1 MSSLHL
7 FGLNDPLL
15 DPPSGGPAHAGSGPT
30 IVVPRSVRYDLI
42 LTCTTP
48 LSHHDAGVQDDSN
61 RSMFNRQKQLLAGG
75 AGGRLPTQAEVDAV
89 CAANPV
95 PADLSP
101 LFEGVSFAEYVGAA
115 LVRLFIEMYGSAGGG
130 DGTGVFSGVERYSR
144 LEARARQ
151 SAIHAPT
158 LRAWWDA
165 LCASLNVP
173 IHASKYDRPV
183 LQLLQLPA
191 TVQQL
196 TLAALQRDYR
206 TIVMLGRAWQQEGKG
221 QWDSE
226 DQTRLFP
233 DWATLAFAADD
244 IAPHAEGA
252 RVVEVPTLS
261 GNSARHQ
268 VVREPG
274 WRHLCRT
281 LGISATTPG
290 QGELPPGVEAVFY
303 NGGNISA
310 GAKQPS
316 GAFDLAQRIRQT
328 HPLLDL
334 LGGVTDSFDLG
345 QSRLRVAAHLVCR
358 ENAGALVGTPAEAL
372 PAAGVSVFDM
382 LDEVTLTRQATDRGV
397 GQMIFTFEALC
408 PGTPVLVRL
417 DLDPFSAPMTHGALL
432 AAITEYVDGT
442 ATVGGQSARGFGWM
456 DADLVGVPDGVDVAE
471 LVGGYERYLSD
482 NRDALLAGMRD
493 GTMGTGRPV
502 IS

>member
-1 MSSLHL
+1 MTDPDTL
-7 FGLNDPLL
+7 FDLVGGVVPPAAPLV
-15 DPPSGGPAHAGSGPT
+15 SAGSDP
-30 IVVPRSVRYDLI
+30 IVVIPRSVRYDLV

-61 RSMFNRQKQLLAGG
+61 RSMFNRQKQLLHGG
-75 AGGRLPTQAEVDAV
+75 VGGRLPTQAEIDAV
-89 CAANPV
+89 CAMHVV
-95 PADLSP
+95 PADLAP

-130 DGTGVFSGVERYSR
+130 EGTGVFSGVERYSR

-165 LCASLNVP
+165 LCASLDVP
-173 IHASKYDRPV
+173 IHASKYDRP
-183 LQLLQLPA
+183 LLGLLQIPS

-196 TLAALQRDYR
+196 ALAALQRDYR
-206 TIVMLGRAWQQEGKG
+206 AITMLGRAWQQEGKG
-221 QWDSE
+221 QWDPSE
-226 DQTRLFP
+226 QTRLFP
-233 DWATLAFAADD
+233 NWATLSYDAAD
-244 IAPHAEGA
+244 IAPHSGDA
-252 RVVEVPTLS
+252 RVVEVPTVS

-268 VVREPG
+268 VVRAPG
-274 WRHLCRT
+274 WRHLCRM
-281 LGISATTPG
+281 LGISAAWPG
-290 QGELPPGVEAVFY
+290 EGMIPPGVEAIFA

-310 GAKQPS
+310 GAKQPT
-316 GAFDLAQRIRQT
+316 GAFDLAQQIRRT
-328 HPLLDL
+328 FPLLDL

-345 QSRLRVAAHLVCR
+345 EGRLKVATHLVCR
-358 ENAGALVGTPAEAL
+358 ENAPALAGTPAEAL

-417 DLDPFSAPMTHGALL
+417 SLDPFAGPLTHGALC
-432 AAITEYVDGT
+432 AAITEYVDGVPVT
-442 ATVGGQSARGFGWM
+442 GGQSARGFGWM
-456 DADLVGVPDGVDVAE
+456 DADLVALPDGVDVAD
-471 LVGGYERYLSD
+471 LVGQYERYLSD
-482 NRDALLAGMRD
+482 NRDALLDGMRR
-493 GTMGTGRPV
+493 GSMGTKQAV